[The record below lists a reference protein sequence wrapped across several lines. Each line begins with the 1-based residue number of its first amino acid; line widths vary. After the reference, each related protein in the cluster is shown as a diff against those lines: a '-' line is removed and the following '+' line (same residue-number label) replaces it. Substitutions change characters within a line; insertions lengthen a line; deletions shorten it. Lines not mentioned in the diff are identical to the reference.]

1 MDIKTVIL
9 EILNIK
15 KFNYTLAPNEVF
27 DTVIAA
33 LVKQD
38 EMKVR
43 DIHVD
48 EYFCPACGAEN
59 NCDQGVVYDKY
70 CPNCGQKLDKTSI
83 S

>member
-59 NCDQGVVYDKY
+59 NCDQGVVHDKY
-70 CPNCGQKLDKTSI
+70 CPNCGQKLDKTSL
-83 S
+83 